1 MFLWTFG
8 FVRVACVLPFF
19 VFYLIV
25 AYGLGPV
32 SAVCGAVVGC
42 VLYSMKHFRYTIRQS
57 MQYVTRQPCSSNENH
72 PHWNSRVH
80 KGADVTVGLERPV
93 THGEMVGDPISPSW
107 NRRKPG
113 VGDVVAGFG
122 SLIAGL
128 FLAVVAG
135 VVAGVMF
142 PENVGAVATFSQAFG
157 TFAMGGILWAVLRSR
172 GWKWGD
178 LGLNPLGVKGWH
190 LLWEIPVMFIVS
202 FAVVAGVRAVVP
214 VEDVPDTMGDVSSSG
229 SAWILLALSVY
240 VFVGPFVEEII
251 FRRLLMGWLDYKV
264 GVVASTVLTCVIFAL
279 CHFNPASIL
288 WVGVMS
294 VFVALS
300 TRWHNSVWAGYVLH
314 MVNNVLASLVLIV
327 ALF

>member
-1 MFLWTFG
+1 MQHET
-8 FVRVACVLPFF
+8 
-19 VFYLIV
+19 
-25 AYGLGPV
+25 
-32 SAVCGAVVGC
+32 
-42 VLYSMKHFRYTIRQS
+42 RQS
-57 MQYVTRQPCSSNENH
+57 CPPNENH
-72 PHWNSRVH
+72 PHWDSRVP
-80 KGADVTVGLERPV
+80 KDVDVAMGLERPV
-93 THGEMVGDPISPSW
+93 AYGQRVGDPVSSGW
-107 NRRKPG
+107 NARKPG

-135 VVAGVMF
+135 VVAGVVL

-157 TFAMGGILWAVLRSR
+157 TFAMGGVLWVVLRSR

-178 LGLNPLGVKGWH
+178 LGLHSLGVKGWH

-202 FAVVAGVRAVVP
+202 IAVVAGVRAVVP
-214 VEDVPDTMGDVSSSG
+214 VEDAPDTMGDVSGAG

-240 VFVGPFVEEII
+240 VFVGPLIEEII

-314 MVNNVLASLVLIV
+314 MVNNVLASLVLIS
-327 ALF
+327 ALLS